1 MKQAEINKQLTAI
14 VKVVAKQKG
23 WKSVGGMPYWSI
35 GPLFFQLVQGAGA
48 KEGTFY
54 CALRFKW
61 LELDNVLWRVLDMS
75 GNENEP
81 FSLHANGAFVLTGQE
96 LFSISKRS
104 LEWLP
109 GVLEQQ
115 VNDAVTL
122 GHSRSIQVAEEVGG
136 IESYLSFIR
145 RQHKKF
151 MEKYPLAVVNI
162 WKENLLAALLVG
174 DLSDAEKIARERIL
188 VGDNGGFSTGGKSF
202 YECALALCAA
212 KALSTSDKDKVKKP
226 EI

>member
-14 VKVVAKQKG
+14 AKAAAKRQG

-35 GPLFFQLVQGAGA
+35 GPLFFQLVLGAVA

-54 CALRFKW
+54 CTLRFKW
-61 LELDNVLWRVLDMS
+61 LELDNELWRVLDMS
-75 GNENEP
+75 SNENEP

-115 VNDAVTL
+115 INEAVAL
-122 GHSRSIQVAEEVGG
+122 GHSRSNQVAEEVGG
-136 IESYLSFIR
+136 IDSYLDFIG
-145 RQHKKF
+145 RQHKQI
-151 MEKYPLAVVNI
+151 MEKYPFAVVDI
-162 WKENLLAALLVG
+162 WKERLLAALLVG
-174 DLSDAEKIARERIL
+174 DFASSEKIAKERIL
-188 VGDNGGFSTGGKSF
+188 AGDHGGHSTRGKSF
-202 YECALALCAA
+202 YECALALCDA
-212 KALSTSDKDKVKKP
+212 KRISSISDLV
-226 EI
+226 E